1 MTKPEQPILLIDSDA
16 FCKLGVSGLLYDSL
30 GVLGVPIPQCRI
42 LPALPHMLRKG
53 RLRNS
58 LGEELADYMSRQVE
72 AFSQADEPNIE
83 WLESLI
89 HLPELDS
96 GEARLMALA
105 AERGHLLVT
114 GDKRAMRSL
123 GHLPEYVSAL
133 DGSVIALEALVAQMC
148 MTLGEET
155 IRLRIH
161 PTTLIDKII
170 AICFSPSNPHPL
182 EGLKSY
188 LSDLQASVA
197 PLRLWEPSLVRE
209 A

>member
-16 FCKLGVSGLLYDSL
+16 FCKLGASGLLYDSL
-30 GVLGVPIPQCRI
+30 EVLRIPVLQCRI
-42 LPALPHMLRKG
+42 LPALPYMLRKG
-53 RLRNS
+53 GLRNS
-58 LGEELADYMSRQVE
+58 LGEQLADYVFQQVE
-72 AFSQADEPNIE
+72 TFLHADEPNTE

-89 HLPELDS
+89 HLPEIDP
-96 GEARLMALA
+96 GEAQLMALA

-114 GDKRAMRSL
+114 GDKRALRSL
-123 GHLPEYVSAL
+123 RHLPEYVLAL
-133 DGSVIALEALVAQMC
+133 EGNVIPLEALVAQMC
-148 MTLGEET
+148 MTIGEEQ
-155 IRLRIH
+155 IRSSIQ
-161 PTTLIDKII
+161 PTTLIDKTI

-197 PLRLWEPSLVRE
+197 PLRLWEPSLVGE